1 VKVIILA
8 AVTIDGKLARN
19 AAHFS
24 NWTSREDKRIFVQ
37 ASKQAG
43 VLVLGNNTY
52 KTLPAPLSGRLHIVM
67 TRNPSAEQ
75 GIPGVVEFTAQSP
88 EEIVADLEARGYAE
102 IALAGGAQV
111 NSLFL
116 AAGLVDELWLTV
128 EPVIFGQG
136 VDLFSGFDF
145 DLRAK
150 LTYLEQL
157 NEDGAVHLRYR
168 LK

>member
-52 KTLPAPLSGRLHIVM
+52 KTLPAPLPGRLHIVM
-67 TRNPSAEQ
+67 TRNPAAERN
-75 GIPGVVEFTAQSP
+75 IPGVVEFTAQSP
-88 EEIVADLEARGYAE
+88 AEIVADLEARGYIE
-102 IALAGGAQV
+102 VALAGGAQV

-116 AAGLVDELWLTV
+116 AAGLVDELWLTI

-145 DLRAK
+145 DLRAR
-150 LTYLEQL
+150 LTHLEQL
-157 NEDGAVHLRYR
+157 NEDGAVHLRYS
-168 LK
+168 LG